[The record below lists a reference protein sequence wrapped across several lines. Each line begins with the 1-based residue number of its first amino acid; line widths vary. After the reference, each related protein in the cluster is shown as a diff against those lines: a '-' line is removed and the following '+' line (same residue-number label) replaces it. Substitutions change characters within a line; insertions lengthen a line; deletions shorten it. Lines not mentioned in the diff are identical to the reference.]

1 MPITNIQSIQ
11 EGLKAANKQVIHS
24 VQALSEEDAHRIPV
38 LGEWTIAQLLARIA
52 EIQQFLTSK
61 AI

>member
-38 LGEWTIAQLLARIA
+38 LGEWTVAQLLARIA
-52 EIQQFLTSK
+52 EIQQF
-61 AI
+61 

>member
-11 EGLKAANKQVIHS
+11 EGLKEAHKQVIHS
-24 VQALSEEDAHRIPV
+24 VKALPEEDAHRIPAPD
-38 LGEWTIAQLLARIA
+38 EWLVTQLLAHIA
-52 EIQQFLTSK
+52 EIQQFWTSK